1 MFSIKHAR
9 SVFYRM
15 TFYKH
20 DKYKIAASNKAEKRR
35 AEWLF
40 ILLIIENIYTTARRV
55 EPVGSGSENFGYDEL

>member
-1 MFSIKHAR
+1 
-9 SVFYRM
+9 M

-40 ILLIIENIYTTARRV
+40 ILLIIENIYTTALRV